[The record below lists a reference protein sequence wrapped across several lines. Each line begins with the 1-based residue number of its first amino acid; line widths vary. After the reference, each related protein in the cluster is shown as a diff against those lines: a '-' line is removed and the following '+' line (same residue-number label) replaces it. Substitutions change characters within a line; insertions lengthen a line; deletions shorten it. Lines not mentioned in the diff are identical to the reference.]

1 MIDIAKLSNTYR
13 IQKLSNDNIDDIFS
27 LCKENELFY
36 KHCPPFCT
44 KELIKEDLVA
54 LPPKKEMK
62 DKYYIGFYEK
72 DILIGVMDLIDSYP
86 NDETAFV
93 GFFMMKKNYQ
103 GKNIGSNIIK
113 EFSNAIKEIGFKY
126 IRLGYVKTNPQA
138 KAFWYKNGFKPTGVI
153 AKQELYDV
161 VIMQKELK

>member
-1 MIDIAKLSNTYR
+1 MIDITKLSSIYSVKKLSN
-13 IQKLSNDNIDDIFS
+13 INIEEIFS
-27 LCKENELFY
+27 LCIENELYY

-62 DKYYIGFYEK
+62 DKYYIGFYQ
-72 DILIGVMDLIDSYP
+72 DNILIAVMDLIISFP
-86 NDETAFV
+86 NEETAFV
-93 GFFMMKKNYQ
+93 GFFMINKNYQ

-113 EFSNAIKEIGFKY
+113 EFSNAIKTMGYEY
-126 IRLGYVKTNPQA
+126 IRLGYVQTNPQA
-138 KAFWYKNGFKPTGVI
+138 KAFWYKNGFVPTGVV

-161 VIMQKELK
+161 VIMQKCLN